1 MIAPEVERLLGG
13 RGGEDFEALGPEGED
28 GEHFDGFLVLR
39 DEDGAGGGLG
49 HDEVNLATGV
59 PMEGGGGGILCM
71 RSGDARGCAR
81 ELLFQE
87 RDVPH
92 LPD

>member
-1 MIAPEVERLLGG
+1 
-13 RGGEDFEALGPEGED
+13 
-28 GEHFDGFLVLR
+28 
-39 DEDGAGGGLG
+39 
-49 HDEVNLATGV
+49 V